1 LIQARESHSRLDG
14 DPSLNVTSSL
24 RETQLLRQA
33 KIDLTAALR
42 LAAHLGLHEGV
53 CNHFSLAVPKDCGAE
68 AFLINP
74 QGLHWTEIT
83 PSDLVTVDVNGQKL
97 DGKHDVEPTAFFI
110 HGRIHNAKKTA
121 RCVLHTHMP
130 YATALTLLEDGELEW
145 VSQNALRFY
154 GRIAYD
160 TEYGGLALD
169 LEEGDRICS
178 KLAQADVLFMANHGV
193 LLCGDTVAN
202 VFDDLYY
209 LERACTVQVLAQ
221 STGKKLRQI
230 PEAIARSTSEQFAHE
245 RQQSKLHFDAL
256 KRVLDRMS
264 PGWSH

>member
-1 LIQARESHSRLDG
+1 LI
-14 DPSLNVTSSL
+14 VTSPFKDT
-24 RETQLLRQA
+24 ELLRQA

-42 LAAHLGLHEGV
+42 MAAHFGFHEGV
-53 CNHFSLAVPKDCGAE
+53 CNHFSLAVPQECGAE

-74 QGLHWTEIT
+74 QGLHWSEIT
-83 PSDLVTVDVNGQKL
+83 PSDLVTLDVNGQKL

-110 HGRIHNAKKTA
+110 HGCIHRAKKKA
-121 RCVLHTHMP
+121 QCILHTHMP
-130 YATALTLLEDGELEW
+130 YATALTLLAKGELEW

-154 GRIAYD
+154 GRIPYD
-160 TEYGGLALD
+160 AEYGGLALD
-169 LEEGDRICS
+169 SGEGDRICS

-221 STGKKLRQI
+221 STGKKLRRI
-230 PEAIARSTSEQFAHE
+230 PEAIARSTAEQLLRE
-245 RQQSKLHFDAL
+245 WQQSTLHFDAL
-256 KRVLDRMS
+256 KRMLDRIS
-264 PGWSH
+264 PGWSDFS